1 MDEGVLE
8 EEDMINGSLSFYIRR
23 RFMIRKKI
31 QAAAGA
37 GMIAFGIW
45 MESAAAQGEQF
56 ASAGVAGRLRSMLT
70 VYPILPGRASLHMY
84 PMKVMRRQE

>member
-56 ASAGVAGRLRSMLT
+56 ASAGV
-70 VYPILPGRASLHMY
+70 GRAIE
-84 PMKVMRRQE
+84 K